1 MLFGFLIVRA
11 IVFICKATLF
21 LFFSFLLFYSCDDA
35 SDSVEPVHPRLDS
48 ILVVASDQLNSGQLN
63 KSVNYLDSAFKTL
76 NTTNPLA
83 LWKKF
88 EFMTKI
94 HLNYNFDEVKAK
106 AYLDSMFQMIN
117 GNEGRFKN
125 EYALTKFLE
134 GDYLKTQKRYTA
146 AFQSYFE
153 GRAFAQKNLDSCQIS
168 QLTYQLGLF
177 RYGQGQY
184 REAIPYFE
192 QAIEENN
199 QCRKGSNLEEHLKF
213 PQMYLNTLALCY
225 EKTKELDSAAFY
237 YQEALDFLEG
247 ASEDF
252 PDETFFIE
260 MATGVVYGNLGG
272 VLGKLNNYGK
282 AEELL
287 LKSIELN
294 DRPGYDRRDAQ
305 TAKIKII
312 DLYIQ
317 EEELEKAQIY
327 LNQLEES
334 LPQSEVKN
342 QAYADLL
349 RRWSRVKWEYFDRKG
364 DINNAYEH
372 MKAYQTLNDSLER
385 SKLTSQVLDIETAFK
400 NSEQQYQL
408 SVMASENKINNIYL
422 RIIIAFTLIAIAF
435 LVVAKYNL
443 NRSRGINKVISQQN
457 LALQDTLLDLE
468 KSQAENSKIMYVVAH
483 DLRNPISSMVM
494 MADLLLE
501 DNQFQGENR
510 MLLEHIKTS
519 CDNSLNLVAEMMQS
533 NKKTD
538 NLKTEPVA
546 IDKMLN
552 YCVELLQHKAVEKN
566 QRLILDAIPVTI
578 KVCREKIWRVISN
591 LIANAIK
598 FSPKGSTIEISMKS
612 QNDKIKIAVKD
623 HGIGIPDEIKDKVFE
638 LYTEGKREGT
648 DGEKPFGMGL
658 AISKQI
664 VNAHDGHIWFES
676 VEGKGSTFFVELP
689 LNR

>member
-1 MLFGFLIVRA
+1 MLFGFSIVRA
-11 IVFICKATLF
+11 FFQICKAPLF
-21 LFFSFLLFYSCDDA
+21 LFFSFSLFYSCDDA
-35 SDSVEPVHPRLDS
+35 SDSVQAVQPMVDS

-63 KSVNYLDSAFKTL
+63 KSVNFLDSAYKAL

-83 LWKKF
+83 LWKKY

-94 HLNYNFDEVKAK
+94 HLDYDYDEIKAK
-106 AYLDSMFQMIN
+106 AYLDSMFQMID
-117 GNEGRFKN
+117 GNEEVYKR

-134 GDYLKTQKRYTA
+134 GDYLKSLNRFTE

-168 QLTYQLGLF
+168 QFTYQLGIF

-184 REAIPYFE
+184 REAIPYFK

-199 QCRKGSNLEEHLKF
+199 KCRNGRNLEEHLKF
-213 PQMYLNTLALCY
+213 PQMYLNTLALSY
-225 EKTKELDSAAFY
+225 EKTNILDSAAFY
-237 YQEALDFLEG
+237 YQETLEFLEG
-247 ASEDF
+247 AAVVF
-252 PDETFFIE
+252 PEETFFIE
-260 MATGVVYGNLGG
+260 MAMGVVYGNLGG
-272 VLGKLNNYGK
+272 VMGKLNNYGK
-282 AEELL
+282 AEEFL

-294 DRPGYDRRDAQ
+294 SRPGFDRRDAQ

-317 EEELEKAQIY
+317 EDELEKAQIY
-327 LNQLEES
+327 LNQLEEA

-342 QAYADLL
+342 RAYADLL
-349 RRWSRVKWEYFDRKG
+349 RRWRWVKWMYFDRKG
-364 DINNAYEH
+364 DIKNAYEH
-372 MKAYQTLNDSLER
+372 MKAYQTLDDSLER
-385 SKLTSQVLDIETAFK
+385 SRLTSQVLDIETAFK
-400 NSEQQYQL
+400 NSEQQYEL

-422 RIIIAFTLIAIAF
+422 RIIIAFTLIAIVF

-443 NRSRGINKVISQQN
+443 NRSRSINKVISQQN
-457 LALQDTLLDLE
+457 LTLQDTLLDLE

-494 MADLLLE
+494 MADILLE

-510 MLLEHIKTS
+510 LLLEHIKTS
-519 CDNSLNLVAEMMQS
+519 CDNSLDLVFEMLQS
-533 NKKTD
+533 NKNVE
-538 NLKTEPVA
+538 NLKKEPVE

-552 YCVELLQHKAVEKN
+552 YCVELLHHKALEKN
-566 QRLILDAIPVTI
+566 QRLILKGIPVTLN
-578 KVCREKIWRVISN
+578 VCREKMWRVISN

-598 FSPKGSTIEISMKS
+598 FSPKGSAIEISMKS
-612 QNDKIKIAVKD
+612 QNDKIKIAIKD
-623 HGIGIPDEIKDKVFE
+623 HGIGIPEGIKDKVFE

-648 DGEKPFGMGL
+648 EGEKPFGMGL

-676 VEGKGSTFFVELP
+676 MEGKGSTFFVELP
-689 LNR
+689 LS